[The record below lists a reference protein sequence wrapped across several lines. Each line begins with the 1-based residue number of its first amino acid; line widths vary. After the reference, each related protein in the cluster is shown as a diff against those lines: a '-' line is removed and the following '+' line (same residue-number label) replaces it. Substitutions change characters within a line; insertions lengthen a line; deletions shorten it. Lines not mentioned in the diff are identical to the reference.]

1 MWGGTVEFKF
11 KRLDKLQRVVQQTT
25 LGNLRTDLLCAQIFM
40 NRDLFNL
47 LKANSLLEQFLET
60 LRELWNR
67 TMATLEEAMDTEE
80 MIVKEAPQEI
90 MEVEAPESIRIVAE
104 IPKSPCM

>member
-1 MWGGTVEFKF
+1 
-11 KRLDKLQRVVQQTT
+11 
-25 LGNLRTDLLCAQIFM
+25 
-40 NRDLFNL
+40 
-47 LKANSLLEQFLET
+47 
-60 LRELWNR
+60 
-67 TMATLEEAMDTEE
+67 MATLEEAMDTEE